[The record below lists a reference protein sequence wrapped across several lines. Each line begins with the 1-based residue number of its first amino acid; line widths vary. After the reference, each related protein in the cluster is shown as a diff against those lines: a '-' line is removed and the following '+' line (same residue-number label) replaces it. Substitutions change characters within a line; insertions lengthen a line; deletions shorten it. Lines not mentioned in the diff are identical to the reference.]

1 MNESTTHERILLP
14 LFLCLYRSISH
25 VHVSAWINYSCCA
38 VRSVQFLSMT
48 RICHCV
54 EGNIAASWP
63 VCMFLVCVHTFL
75 MLPMLVDSSS
85 ATTNQ
90 MRFKHLFFS
99 DITSRRGEV
108 GERDSGQLS
117 GRLLQ
122 ITGKLFTS
130 ICVCIVSQIGKFW
143 NFEKLFPTEVF
154 QSNASKGTDMQM
166 FHFLTLCVCIVETM
180 ICCVRQ
186 SIQLST

>member
-1 MNESTTHERILLP
+1 MNKLQLLCCQISAIP
-14 LFLCLYRSISH
+14 QHDQNLSLCGRQ
-25 VHVSAWINYSCCA
+25 YSSFMTCVYVFGVCA
-38 VRSVQFLSMT
+38 YFFNASYVGWQQSCYNKPDEIQASV
-48 RICHCV
+48 
-54 EGNIAASWP
+54 
-63 VCMFLVCVHTFL
+63 
-75 MLPMLVDSSS
+75 
-85 ATTNQ
+85 
-90 MRFKHLFFS
+90 FS

-143 NFEKLFPTEVF
+143 NFEKQFPTEVF

-166 FHFLTLCVCIVETM
+166 FHFLTLCVCIVEIM

-186 SIQLST
+186 SIHLST